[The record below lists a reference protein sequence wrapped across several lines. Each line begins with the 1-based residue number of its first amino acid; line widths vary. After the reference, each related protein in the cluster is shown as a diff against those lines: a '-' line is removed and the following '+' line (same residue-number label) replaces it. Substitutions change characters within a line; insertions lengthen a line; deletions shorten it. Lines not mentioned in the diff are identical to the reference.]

1 MPRGRARQNTRRW
14 RRLEW
19 DEVREGIQERQ
30 PQQDPEPFVVIEPD
44 QPEIQVVQCVAEPV
58 QPVQVLYAE
67 VQQAVRPRVVQQVRE
82 VRSREDIAKIQRL
95 EADLDKLKKVTKEK
109 YKELGECRKKVAKG
123 EAYQEC
129 AEIINQ
135 LAKTLWDLPINAR
148 EYYVAVPLYHEKE
161 HMTGV
166 PSIKDKTSQ
175 KYLGKNGEFQ
185 LHIPTDIWF
194 RIPSSIKVT
203 LLMGNGGLVEELNR
217 FPTKFAQL
225 LHRLVFNDAKVLT
238 QLLVKIGMEHRS
250 FEDLVNWLAEDTDI
264 PLMEAQPIEMS
275 EEVMSRS
282 ADTSALEKVIE
293 MDKWDN
299 AKRHLFEW
307 LDER

>member
-1 MPRGRARQNTRRW
+1 MPARRRQNTRRW

-44 QPEIQVVQCVAEPV
+44 QPEVQVVQCVAEPV

-67 VQQAVRPRVVQQVRE
+67 VQPTSRPRIVQQVRE

-95 EADLDKLKKVTKEK
+95 EAELDKLKKVTERANKMVHDTRNE
-109 YKELGECRKKVAKG
+109 VTKG
-123 EAYQEC
+123 KAYQEC

-135 LAKTLWDLPINAR
+135 LAKTLWDLPMNAR
-148 EYYVAVPLYHEKE
+148 EFYVAVPLYHEHE

-166 PSIKDKTSQ
+166 PCIKDKTSQ

-185 LHIPTDIWF
+185 LHIPADIWF
-194 RIPSSIKVT
+194 HTPSSIKVT
-203 LLMGNGGLVEELNR
+203 LLMGNGGLVEELNS
-217 FPTKFAQL
+217 FPTKFAEL
-225 LHRLVFNDAKVLT
+225 LHRLVFNDIKVLT
-238 QLLVKIGMEHRS
+238 QLLVKIGMEHTPM
-250 FEDLVNWLAEDTDI
+250 EDIVNWLAEDTYI
-264 PLMEAQPIEMS
+264 PLMEAKPIAMNKDVRE
-275 EEVMSRS
+275 RN
-282 ADTSALEKVIE
+282 ADTSTLEKVIE
-293 MDKWDN
+293 KDKWDN

-307 LDER
+307 LEER

>member
-1 MPRGRARQNTRRW
+1 MPARRRQNTRRW

-44 QPEIQVVQCVAEPV
+44 QPEVQVVQCVAEPV

-67 VQQAVRPRVVQQVRE
+67 VQPTSRPRIVQQVRE

-95 EADLDKLKKVTKEK
+95 EAELDKLKKVTERANKMVHDTRNE
-109 YKELGECRKKVAKG
+109 VTKG
-123 EAYQEC
+123 KAYQEC

-135 LAKTLWDLPINAR
+135 LAKTLWDLPMNAR
-148 EYYVAVPLYHEKE
+148 EFYVAVPLYHEHE

-166 PSIKDKTSQ
+166 PCIKDKTSQ

-194 RIPSSIKVT
+194 HTPSSIKVT
-203 LLMGNGGLVEELNR
+203 LLMGNGGLVEELNS
-217 FPTKFAQL
+217 FPTKFAEL
-225 LHRLVFNDAKVLT
+225 LHRLVFNDIKVLT
-238 QLLVKIGMEHRS
+238 QLLVKIGMEHTPM
-250 FEDLVNWLAEDTDI
+250 EDIVNWLAEDTYI
-264 PLMEAQPIEMS
+264 PLMEAKPIAMNKDVRE
-275 EEVMSRS
+275 RN
-282 ADTSALEKVIE
+282 ADTSTLEKVIE
-293 MDKWDN
+293 KDKWDN

-307 LDER
+307 LEER